1 MNSTVLVGVQWG
13 DEGKGKIIDVL
24 TEGVD
29 VVVRFQGGNNAG
41 HTVEIGSSKYVLH
54 LVPSGIFRPNAIC
67 IIGNGVVVD
76 PKALVKEIKELEQT
90 AGINFKGRLEVSTRC
105 HLIFKYHSLMDGLIE
120 QQRNPDQKIGTTKRG
135 IGPAYADK
143 AARRGIRALEM
154 LDLKRFEARFREEAA
169 FYNKIFESYDSESV
183 DVEAEW
189 ISLIEA
195 AEFLKPY
202 ITDTVLTIN
211 KAAKAKKNILFEG
224 AQGMW
229 LDVDYGTYPFVTS
242 SNTTSGGA
250 CTGSG
255 LSPKYIDS
263 VVGVMKAYCTRVGE
277 GPFPTELFGEEG
289 EELRALGRE
298 YGATTGRP
306 RRCGWFD
313 AVSAR
318 YSCMVNGVDKLAI
331 TKLDILDSYETL
343 KVCTAYNVNGKVVTD
358 MPSDTADIAVA
369 VPIYEEY
376 PGWNT
381 PTTEACSF
389 SELPDAAKQYLKKI
403 AELVESD
410 VGIISVGPN
419 RRQTFVVS

>member
-54 LVPSGIFRPNAIC
+54 LVPSGIFRPNALC
-67 IIGNGVVVD
+67 IVGNGVVLD
-76 PKALVKEIKELEQT
+76 PKALVKEIKELEDT
-90 AGINFKGRLEVSTRC
+90 AGVNFKGRLEVSTRC
-105 HLIFKYHSLMDGLIE
+105 HLIFKYHSLMDGLRE

-154 LDLKRFEARFREEAA
+154 LDLNRFEARFREEAT
-169 FYNKIFESYDSESV
+169 FYNKIFESYNSECL
-183 DVEAEW
+183 DIETEW
-189 ISLIEA
+189 KSLVEA
-195 AEFLKPY
+195 AEFLTPY
-202 ITDTVLTIN
+202 IKDTVLTIN

-224 AQGMW
+224 AQGML

-255 LSPKYIDS
+255 LSPKYINS

-277 GPFPTELFGEEG
+277 GPFPSELHGEEG
-289 EELRALGRE
+289 EKLRSAGRE

-318 YSCMVNGVDKLAI
+318 YSCMINGVDKLAI
-331 TKLDILDSYETL
+331 TKLDVLDEYKTL
-343 KVCTAYNVNGKVVTD
+343 KVCTAYNVNGTIVTD
-358 MPSDTADIAVA
+358 MPSDTADIAA
-369 VPIYEEY
+369 AIPIYEEY

-381 PTTEACSF
+381 PTTDACSF
-389 SELPDAAKQYLKKI
+389 SELPDAAKQYLRKI
-403 AELVESD
+403 AELVDSD
-410 VGIISVGPN
+410 IGIISVGPN
-419 RRQTFVVS
+419 RRQTFVVG

>member
-54 LVPSGIFRPNAIC
+54 LVPSGIFRPNALC

-76 PKALVKEIKELEQT
+76 PKALVKEIKELEET
-90 AGINFKGRLEVSTRC
+90 AGVNFKGRLEVSTRC

-169 FYNKIFESYDSESV
+169 FYNKIFQSYNSECV

-189 ISLIEA
+189 NSLVGA

-202 ITDTVLTIN
+202 ITDSVLTIN

-289 EELRALGRE
+289 EKLRAVGRE

-331 TKLDILDSYETL
+331 TKLDILDGYETL
-343 KVCTAYNVNGKVVTD
+343 KVCTAYNVNGKIVTD

-381 PTTEACSF
+381 PTTDACSF
-389 SELPDAAKQYLKKI
+389 SELPEEAKQYLRKI
-403 AELVESD
+403 AELVDSD
-410 VGIISVGPN
+410 IGIISVGPN

>member
-1 MNSTVLVGVQWG
+1 MKSTVLVGVQWG

-41 HTVEIGSSKYVLH
+41 HTVEIGSNKYVLH
-54 LVPSGIFRPNAIC
+54 LVPSGIFRPNALC

-76 PKALVKEIKELEQT
+76 PKALVKEIKELEE
-90 AGINFKGRLEVSTRC
+90 AGIKFKGRLEVSTRC
-105 HLIFKYHSLMDGLIE
+105 HLILKYHSLMDGLRE

-154 LDLKRFEARFREEAA
+154 IDLKRFEERFREEAT
-169 FYNKIFESYDSESV
+169 FYNKIFSSCNCECVDIDSEWKIL
-183 DVEAEW
+183 A
-189 ISLIEA
+189 EA
-195 AEFLKPY
+195 AKFLKEY
-202 ITDTVLTIN
+202 IVDSVLTIN
-211 KAAKAKKNILFEG
+211 KAAKARKNILFEG
-224 AQGMW
+224 AQGML

-277 GPFPTELFGEEG
+277 GPFPSELHGEEG
-289 EELRALGRE
+289 KKLRASGRE

-318 YSCMVNGVDKLAI
+318 YSCMINGVDKLAI
-331 TKLDILDSYETL
+331 TKLDVLDKYETL
-343 KVCTAYNVNGKVVTD
+343 KICTAYNVNGKIVKD
-358 MPSDTADIAVA
+358 MPSDTAEIAIAIPV
-369 VPIYEEY
+369 YEEY
-376 PGWNT
+376 PGWNA
-381 PTTEACSF
+381 PTNDACSF
-389 SELPDAAKQYLKKI
+389 NELPDAAQKYLTKI
-403 AELVESD
+403 AELVD
-410 VGIISVGPN
+410 ADIGIVSVGPN